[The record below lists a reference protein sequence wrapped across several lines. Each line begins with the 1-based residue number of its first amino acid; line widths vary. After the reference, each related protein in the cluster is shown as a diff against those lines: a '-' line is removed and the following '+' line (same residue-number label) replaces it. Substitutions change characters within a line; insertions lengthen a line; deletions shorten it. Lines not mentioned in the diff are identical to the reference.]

1 MRPDELSSS
10 YDAVAEAYAERFYD
24 ELSSKPFDRD
34 LLDAFAAAEPGATAL
49 DVGCGPGHI
58 GRYLSGRGMDIVGVD
73 LSPAMIEIARRLNP
87 AMGFDVA
94 DMRSLP
100 LGDGAAGAIVA
111 FYSLIHIPRDEVPSV
126 LREFRRVLMP
136 SGRLLLAVHGGSGN
150 TESDEFLGIKA
161 HFEATL
167 FDKEELI
174 ALVEGA
180 GFELTSATVRAPYE
194 FESQTPRL
202 YVAATRIDSTKSLN
216 GALS

>member
-1 MRPDELSSS
+1 MRPDELRSS
-10 YDAVAEAYAERFYD
+10 YDAVAEAYAERFFD
-24 ELSSKPFDRD
+24 ELSLKPFDRD
-34 LLDAFAAAEPGATAL
+34 LIEALAAVEPGITVL
-49 DVGCGPGHI
+49 DIGCGPGHV
-58 GRYLSGRGMDIVGVD
+58 GCYLESRGMHVVGLD
-73 LSPAMIEIARRLNP
+73 LSPVMIEIARRLNP
-87 AMGFDVA
+87 RMSFEVA

-100 LGDGAAGAIVA
+100 MGDGAAGALVA

-167 FDKEELI
+167 FEKEELI
-174 ALVEGA
+174 ELVEAA
-180 GFELTSATVRAPYE
+180 GFQLTSATVRAPYE

-202 YVAATRIDSTKSLN
+202 YVAATRTD
-216 GALS
+216 